1 MQTTPT
7 GQYSHCNGVE
17 EVMPKTPP
25 EEVLRIE
32 VGELAELLR
41 TNQGLANLRA
51 ALTTRHLRSE
61 DVVLGGLIESEEE
74 TIYGVFV
81 NRAGECTIFEILR
94 DGQVVRW
101 DRVEE
106 PSSLASEYPAI
117 NVAVSIATTRAG
129 PMLHERPVQRHT
141 WRVPSEG

>member
-1 MQTTPT
+1 MPETPR
-7 GQYSHCNGVE
+7 
-17 EVMPKTPP
+17 

-32 VGELAELLR
+32 IEELAELLR
-41 TNQGLANLRA
+41 TNQGLAKLRA
-51 ALTTRHLRSE
+51 ALTSRHLRPE

-94 DGQVVRW
+94 DGQVVHW
-101 DRVEE
+101 DRVED

-117 NVAVSIATTRAG
+117 NVAVSVATAQK
-129 PMLHERPVQRHT
+129 L
-141 WRVPSEG
+141 